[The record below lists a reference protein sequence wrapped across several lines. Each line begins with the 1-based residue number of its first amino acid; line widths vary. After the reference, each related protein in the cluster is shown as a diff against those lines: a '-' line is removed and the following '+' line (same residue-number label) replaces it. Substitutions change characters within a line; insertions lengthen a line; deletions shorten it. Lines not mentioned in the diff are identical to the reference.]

1 MKKIFMK
8 IFLSFTALALAWLSP
23 AHLCAAEAKG
33 WQAEWDKTVAAAKKE
48 GSLSVY
54 LWQGGNLEKAV
65 EGFRKKFPDIKLTI
79 TGGRG
84 SSFIN
89 RIASEIRSGVKIADV
104 CICGVTSPFKVFYEQ
119 MKALEP
125 LKPALIL
132 PEVSD
137 ESKWWQ
143 GKQHYQDAEG
153 KYIFIFIGSPAGT
166 RVYYNTS
173 LVNPREFRSYWDVLT
188 PKWKGKIVAVDPNE
202 SSGGWR
208 MLYYHPELGPNYV
221 KKLIGEM
228 DASFSRDERQ
238 ATDSIAQGKYA
249 FALFSRGVPEAK
261 AQGLPVDEFPD
272 SQFKEAPAISSG
284 ANGTITLMAG
294 APHPNAAKV
303 FTNWFLSRE
312 GQIYFQ
318 EVMNTPLDQVQSM
331 RTDIP
336 VDPIPFQYRR
346 KEGVRYV
353 PVYNPDMMDAGPVL
367 KLFKDTVKR

>member
-1 MKKIFMK
+1 MKNNLTSVIF
-8 IFLSFTALALAWLSP
+8 SFTALALAWLSP

-33 WQAEWDKTVAAAKKE
+33 WQAEWDKTVAAARKE

-54 LWQGGNLEKAV
+54 LWQGGNLEKSV

-89 RIASEIRSGVKIADV
+89 RIASEIRSGVKLADV
-104 CICGVTSPFKVFYEQ
+104 CICGVTSPLKVFHEQ
-119 MKALEP
+119 MKALEA

-166 RVYYNTS
+166 RVSYNTG

-188 PKWKGKIVAVDPNE
+188 PKWKSKIVAVDPNE

-208 MLYYHPELGPNYV
+208 MLYYHPELGPSYV
-221 KKLIGEM
+221 RKLIGEM
-228 DASFSRDERQ
+228 DASFFRDERQ
-238 ATDSIAQGKYA
+238 ATDAIAQGKYA
-249 FALFSRGVPEAK
+249 FALFSRGVPEAR
-261 AQGLPVDEFPD
+261 AQGLAVDEFPD

-284 ANGTITLMAG
+284 PAGTIALMSA
-294 APHPNAAKV
+294 APHPNAARV
-303 FTNWFLSRE
+303 FINWFLSRD

-318 EVMNTPLDQVQSM
+318 EVMNTPLEQLQSM
-331 RTDIP
+331 RSDIP
-336 VDPIPFQYRR
+336 TDPIMPQYRR
-346 KEGVRYV
+346 KEGVPYV
-353 PVYNPDMMDAGPVL
+353 PVYNPDMMDAAPVL
-367 KLFKDTVKR
+367 KLYKELMKK